1 MELPAEAQ
9 ALFLENHPER
19 EIDHDQIVNNLGM
32 EFNPYP
38 YQRSLATQALKGIL
52 SGSEEVS
59 VRTMMC
65 PNSGLMVTEVVVMVV
80 FCSGGQYVDGPHE
93 ALGCVVY

>member
-9 ALFLENHPER
+9 ALFLDNDPER

-38 YQRSLATQALKGIL
+38 YQRSLATQALKGIFRFEAQLYL
-52 SGSEEVS
+52 SEW
-59 VRTMMC
+59 
-65 PNSGLMVTEVVVMVV
+65 
-80 FCSGGQYVDGPHE
+80 
-93 ALGCVVY
+93 